1 MPETPEIHTH
11 DNFTSEAPMK
21 YVVVVV
27 DDSKFVH
34 KLIEKLFDPNLFDA
48 HFFTSAEETKKALD
62 TFATQGRNVDLV
74 LLDIY
79 LQEGTKDE
87 SLALLEF
94 LTKTRK
100 RTQVIVMSGRL
111 ASEEFAEFY
120 YKGADSY
127 LIKPFPEDKFT
138 TSIKKHINIARHI
151 PKFNNAPLAK
161 IKIDKREIFIGH
173 LTTDTKLA
181 SFFRDELM
189 KNNIG
194 SWCESAELLED
205 PIWKPVLTDAINSCK
220 IFLLLLSHDTLRSP
234 YMKQEIIQ
242 AFNRKK
248 RDGNKFLLIPVLYN
262 IKANEVPR
270 QITSMHCVDLTVAN
284 KRTEH
289 IRSLMASLRKIL
301 KPAN

>member
-1 MPETPEIHTH
+1 
-11 DNFTSEAPMK
+11 MK
-21 YVVVVV
+21 YLVVVV

-34 KLIEKLFDPNLFDA
+34 KLIEKLFDPTLFDA
-48 HFFTSAEETKKALD
+48 HFFTSAEETKKALG
-62 TFATQGRNVDLV
+62 TFADQGRNVDLV

-94 LTKTRK
+94 LTKARK

-127 LIKPFPEDKFT
+127 LIKPFPEEKFT
-138 TSIKKHINIARHI
+138 AAIKKHISIARHI
-151 PKFNNAPLAK
+151 PEFNNAPLAK
-161 IKIDKREIFIGH
+161 IKVANRDIFIGH
-173 LTTDTKLA
+173 LATDTKLA

-194 SWCESAELLED
+194 SWCEHAELLED

-220 IFLLLLSHDTLRSP
+220 IFLLLLSHDTLRSE

-248 RDGNKFLLIPVLYN
+248 RDGDKFFLTPILYN
-262 IKANEVPR
+262 IQANEVPH
-270 QITSMHCVDLTVAN
+270 QISSMHFVDLTVAN
-284 KRTEH
+284 KRTEQ
-289 IRSLMASLRKIL
+289 IRSLISSIRKIL
-301 KPAN
+301 NLAN